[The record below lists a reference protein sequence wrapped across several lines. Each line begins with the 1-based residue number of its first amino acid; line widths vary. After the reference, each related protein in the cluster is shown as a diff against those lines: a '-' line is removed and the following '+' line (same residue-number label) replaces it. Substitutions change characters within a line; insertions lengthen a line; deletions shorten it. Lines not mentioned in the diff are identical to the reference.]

1 MTTDTRTKKS
11 PKSLRITMMLALAM
25 GLSSPLLR
33 AQEANTIGGID
44 GTVLDANSGKYLEG
58 AEVSLEG
65 KDISV
70 NTERDGSFNIIGLP
84 AGTYTIVVKYP
95 GLEPR
100 SQVVTVTGGG
110 QANAQFKLTQDETV
124 MLDAVSVRTTK
135 EGMAQA
141 QALQKISIQT
151 KIVAANDQ
159 FGEISEGNIG
169 EYLKY
174 LPGVGI
180 DYNSN
185 DARGISLRGL
195 RTQFTIV
202 AVDGTPMASAASG
215 ADNRRFELEQIA
227 SNNVETYEILKTM
240 SPDVPADATGGYV
253 NMVTKSAF
261 DRQDT
266 QLITYNVNLTAPHT
280 RMNPFTQENGVW
292 GNHAQRTVRP
302 NVELN
307 FARKITPKLGIN
319 FNYRLSEIYHDSP
332 RAEYGWLYTGTGPT
346 TATTYTVADP
356 TLLTYSQTN
365 EQKMTHREAFAT
377 KIDYHFSDA
386 TKLTVTGQWNWYD
399 LLFTQRAMVFGF
411 APSIS
416 SSTKAVD
423 LPVNLPGAD
432 SSVATTSSTSG
443 ARYIRDQNSQRAKYG
458 TTVHA
463 NMMLSHEFNQDSKAW
478 VTAYWSKANSK
489 YRDNT
494 KGFVANVIA
503 QYAGT
508 NPTFQFDNVLSK
520 ARKPDMTLSVPM
532 SKVTN
537 LANYEL
543 TSGTGSDN
551 IRYRPDTAW
560 DFKQGVHG
568 DYKYELRHLR
578 FPVTLQTGAAVDST
592 ERNIERIN
600 VRANGLAKVS
610 GADLKNLYT
619 EGAPF
624 NAGFGFGSYDT
635 LDIYKLAALYQ
646 PYMNYIST
654 NDWRKITEDNVA
666 GYLRADVKLGHGLLL
681 YGGARYEEHKMD
693 ALARSKA
700 NVRSKLGEANLK
712 YDNVYPSLSVKWTP
726 DFLKS
731 LVVRGGFSRTIGHP
745 DYADILPNFIGES
758 ATGKA
763 DGTITVADPGIK
775 PYMVNNYDVGL
786 DYYLN
791 NGGVLSAWLFRK
803 EVKGFIISQAVALS
817 DPRVQEIITD
827 NNLSQAEYA
836 SATLKTN
843 GKNSTLT
850 GGEFQYTQTFKNLPQ
865 PFKGLTLQANY
876 TKINIGADDLDTR
889 YAQMLSAVTESY
901 NVVLGYRWHK
911 FSTTVSCNR
920 VSDVLIGT
928 ASQTNGKATNQLA
941 SYKAPETK
949 MNIKLE
955 YALARHYRVYGELRN
970 IGYTRSEYFTGYAEA
985 DKLVRLPGR
994 EFKYGD
1000 PIVKRAAET
1009 AP

>member
-1 MTTDTRTKKS
+1 MTMITPTKQS
-11 PKSLRITMMLALAM
+11 AKSLRTTMMLALAM
-25 GLSSPLLR
+25 GLSTPILH
-33 AQEANTIGGID
+33 AQEANTLGSID
-44 GTVLDANSGKYLEG
+44 GTVLDASSGKFLEG
-58 AEVSLEG
+58 AEVSLDG

-95 GLEPR
+95 GLDPKT
-100 SQVVTVTGGG
+100 QVVTVTGGG
-110 QANAQFKLTQDETV
+110 QANAQFKLSQEETII
-124 MLDAVSVRTTK
+124 MDAVSVNSTK

-240 SPDVPADATGGYV
+240 SPDIPADATGGYV

-261 DRQDT
+261 DRQDI
-266 QLITYNVNLTAPHT
+266 QLLTYNVNLTAPHT

-292 GNHAQRTVRP
+292 GNRAQRTVRP
-302 NVELN
+302 NLELN

-332 RAEYGWLYTGTGPT
+332 RAEYGWLYAGTGPT
-346 TATTYTVADP
+346 SATKYTVADP

-377 KIDYHFSDA
+377 KIDYRFSDA
-386 TKLTVTGQWNWYD
+386 TKLTISGQWNWYD
-399 LLFTQRAMVFGF
+399 LLFTQRAIVFGF

-416 SSTKAVD
+416 SSTKAAD
-423 LPVNLPGAD
+423 LPVNLAGAD
-432 SSVATTSSTSG
+432 SSVASTSSTSG
-443 ARYIRDQNSQRAKYG
+443 ARYIRNQNSQRAKYG

-463 NMMLSHEFNQDSKAW
+463 NASLSHEFSQDAKAW
-478 VTAYWSKANSK
+478 ATAYWSKANSK

-494 KGFVANVIA
+494 KGFVANAIA

-508 NPTFQFDNVLSK
+508 TPTFQFDNVLSK
-520 ARKPDMTLSVPM
+520 VRKPDMTIGVPM
-532 SKVTN
+532 SKVAD

-560 DFKQGVHG
+560 DFKQGVRG
-568 DYKYELRHLR
+568 DYKHELRNLR
-578 FPVTLQTGAAVDST
+578 FPLTIQTGVALDSVQ
-592 ERNIERIN
+592 RDIERRN
-600 VRANGLAKVS
+600 VRAFGLSKIT
-610 GADLKNLYT
+610 GATLDSNYN
-619 EGAPF
+619 EN
-624 NAGFGFGSYDT
+624 NAFDADFGFGTYDT
-635 LDIYKLAALYQ
+635 LDLYKLATAANSYL
-646 PYMNYIST
+646 NYVST
-654 NDWRKITEDNVA
+654 NDWRRITEDNA
-666 GYLRADVKLGHGLLL
+666 AAYLRADIKLARGLLV
-681 YGGARYEEHKMD
+681 YGGARWEDRSID
-693 ALARSKA
+693 AQAVSKANARSKLA
-700 NVRSKLGEANLK
+700 TANLK
-712 YDNVYPSLSVKWTP
+712 YDNLYPSLSVKYTP

-731 LVVRGGFSRTIGHP
+731 LIIRGGYSNTIGHP
-745 DYADILPNFIGES
+745 DYADVLPNFVGES
-758 ATGKA
+758 ATGKG
-763 DGTITVADPGIK
+763 DGSITVADPGIK
-775 PYMVNNYDVGL
+775 PYTVDNFDIGF

-791 NGGVLSAWLFRK
+791 NGGVLSAWFFRK
-803 EVKGFIISQAVALS
+803 EVSGFIVSQKVAMS
-817 DPRVQEIITD
+817 DPRVTEIISD
-827 NNLSQAEYA
+827 NNLSTSEFS
-836 SATLKTN
+836 SATLRTN
-843 GKNSTLT
+843 GKGSSLT

-889 YAQMLSAVTESY
+889 YAQMLSAVTESW

-911 FSTTVSCNR
+911 LSATLSCNR
-920 VSDVLIGT
+920 VDDVLIGT
-928 ASQTNGKATNQLA
+928 VSQTNGSATSQLA

-949 MNIKLE
+949 VNVKLE
-955 YALARHYRVYGELRN
+955 YALARHYRIYGELRN
-970 IGYTRSEYFTGYAEA
+970 IGYTRSEYFTGYADA
-985 DKLVRLPGR
+985 DRQYRLPGR

-1000 PIVKRAAET
+1000 PIVVFGVKGEF
-1009 AP
+1009 